1 MKRETVFLNGNG
13 FLVTNTRFEVPG
25 QTYVMGGVT
34 SVKVTK
40 TVPSKFGSILLIILG
55 FTVII
60 LATVLSFSSTQPT
73 YVGAILGGLILLLG
87 GALSFWSKKTVFHLL
102 LTTAAGEQRA
112 TSSTNA
118 KFMESLRTALTNAII
133 HRG

>member
-1 MKRETVFLNGNG
+1 MKNETVFLNGNG

-34 SVKVTK
+34 SVKITK
-40 TVPSKFGSILLIILG
+40 TVPSKRQPIMLILFGSFFFLAANAVAIIHSEALV
-55 FTVII
+55 TIY
-60 LATVLSFSSTQPT
+60 SCC
-73 YVGAILGGLILLLG
+73 GLILLLFG
-87 GALSFWSKKTVFHLL
+87 WLALRSKKTVYHLV
-102 LTTAAGEQRA
+102 LTTAGGEQKA

-118 KFMESLRTALTNAII
+118 KFMESLRIALTNAII

>member
-1 MKRETVFLNGNG
+1 MKNETVFLNGNG

-40 TVPSKFGSILLIILG
+40 TVPSKSTPIMMILFGSIFFLSSI
-55 FTVII
+55 VIGI
-60 LATVLSFSSTQPT
+60 DEQTPRNPT
-73 YVGAILGGLILLLG
+73 TPLCCGLILLLLG
-87 GALSFWSKKTVFHLL
+87 GVSLWSKKTVYHLV
-102 LTTAAGEQRA
+102 LTTAAGEQKA

-118 KFMESLRTALTNAII
+118 KFMESLRTALTML
-133 HRG
+133 

>member
-40 TVPSKFGSILLIILG
+40 TVPSKFGSILSIILG
-55 FTVII
+55 FSVIMSGI
-60 LATVLSFSSTQPT
+60 LFTFSS
-73 YVGAILGGLILLLG
+73 VEIGLSCLCLGLILLLLG
-87 GALSFWSKKTVFHLL
+87 GLSLWSKKTVYHLV
-102 LTTAAGEQRA
+102 LTTAAGEQKA

-133 HRG
+133 YRG

>member
-40 TVPSKFGSILLIILG
+40 TVPSKFGSILSIILG
-55 FTVII
+55 FSVIMSGI
-60 LATVLSFSSTQPT
+60 LFTFSS
-73 YVGAILGGLILLLG
+73 VEIGLSCLCFGLILLLLG
-87 GALSFWSKKTVFHLL
+87 VLSLWSKKTVYHLV
-102 LTTAAGEQRA
+102 LTTAAGEQKA